1 MCVCVCVCG
10 GEECYFMGTNLIG
23 RGRVYLLLVIVHNSP
38 ASHVVVGR
46 GTRRRGR
53 RRINQYKHSLA
64 VN

>member
-1 MCVCVCVCG
+1 
-10 GEECYFMGTNLIG
+10 MGTNLIG

-46 GTRRRGR
+46 GTGRRGR